1 MNMIRTQHNSILK
14 LLYHFS
20 YHCHSYLNFCFRVIK
35 PPELHFSIFCEF
47 FEIENPEKYFEDEE
61 RERKETKI

>member
-1 MNMIRTQHNSILK
+1 MFI
-14 LLYHFS
+14 
-20 YHCHSYLNFCFRVIK
+20 FRAIK

-61 RERKETKI
+61 QERKETKI